1 MGAIRLTGQGIA
13 KAPMLPASHF
23 DMLVATAGVNRMSMF
38 RRLSLSA
45 AALLVLG
52 GAAARAED
60 QLIKDEPAEAD
71 VRICEAYGPGYQ
83 LVPGTSTC
91 IKIQGMV
98 RMDVQVTS
106 GGSAPKTPATSGDH

>member
-1 MGAIRLTGQGIA
+1 
-13 KAPMLPASHF
+13 MLSASHS
-23 DMLVATAGVNRMSMF
+23 DMLEATARVNRMPMV
-38 RRLSLSA
+38 RRLTLSVT
-45 AALLVLG
+45 ALLVVG

-71 VRICEAYGPGYQ
+71 VRICEAFGPGYQ

-98 RMDVQVTS
+98 RMDLQVTS
-106 GGSAPKTPATSGDH
+106 GGNAPKPPAASGDH

>member
-1 MGAIRLTGQGIA
+1 M
-13 KAPMLPASHF
+13 
-23 DMLVATAGVNRMSMF
+23 VEATAAGVNRMSMV
-38 RRLSLSA
+38 RRLTSPVI
-45 AALLVLG
+45 ALALC
-52 GAAARAED
+52 GAAAHAED

-98 RMDVQVTS
+98 RMDVQATS
-106 GGSAPKTPATSGDH
+106 GGNAPKPPAASGDH